1 LWNFTEQGIKSF
13 KDCLRTIVIFKGN
26 VERRG
31 NKYRGTF
38 YPAAHYDAMS
48 LIEDDDDD
56 SVKECVLEA
65 EKQGNVRSTTLKP
78 ISDEEGK
85 IFENTVQELYRIIK

>member
-1 LWNFTEQGIKSF
+1 
-13 KDCLRTIVIFKGN
+13 
-26 VERRG
+26 
-31 NKYRGTF
+31 
-38 YPAAHYDAMS
+38 MS